1 MSEHVHG
8 RVGHIVPLWILL
20 AVGAALTVL
29 TILTVSVTEFDLGY
43 NGNLFVAMF
52 IATVKGS
59 LVVLYFMHLR
69 WDRPFNALVFVSALA
84 FMALFLA
91 LAMMDSDQYQDQLV
105 PGYAPEIQ
113 RTQ

>member
-1 MSEHVHG
+1 MSDHVHG

-20 AVGAALTVL
+20 AVGVALAVLTV
-29 TILTVSVTEFDLGY
+29 LTVSVTEFDLGY

-52 IATVKGS
+52 IATIKGA

-69 WDRPFNALVFVSALA
+69 WDRPFNALVFISALA
-84 FMALFLA
+84 FMALFLG
-91 LAMMDSDQYQDQLV
+91 LAMMDTGEYQHELV